1 MSKII
6 IENLS
11 KLSDVEAL
19 KVVGM
24 VISAGLISTKTIQGE
39 KVAQYCDLTHITDR
53 VTGIKCVV
61 WARPRKTKESAY
73 SFLVYDEEEMN
84 EHE

>member
-11 KLSDVEAL
+11 KMSDYEAL
-19 KVVGM
+19 KAVEII
-24 VISAGLISTKTIQGE
+24 ISEGLISTEKIQGE
-39 KVAQYCDLTHITDR
+39 RVAKYCHLSHFTNR

-61 WARPRKTKESAY
+61 WARPRKSKKSAF
-73 SFLVYDEEEMN
+73 SFAVLPPEVN

>member
-11 KLSDVEAL
+11 KLTDVEAL
-19 KVVGM
+19 KVVGT
-24 VISAGLISTKTIQGE
+24 VVAEGLISTETIQGE
-39 KVAQYCDLTHITDR
+39 RVAKYCDLSHFANR

-61 WARPRKTKESAY
+61 WARPRKSKKSAF
-73 SFLVYDEEEMN
+73 SFAVLPPEVTEQ
-84 EHE
+84 

>member
-11 KLSDVEAL
+11 KLSDYEAL
-19 KVVGM
+19 KVVES
-24 VISAGLISTKTIQGE
+24 VIAEGLISTEKIQGE
-39 KVAQYCDLTHITDR
+39 TVAKYCHLSRFMNR

-61 WARPRKTKESAY
+61 WARPRKSKQSAF
-73 SFLVYDEEEMN
+73 SFAVLPPEVN